1 MERPTSPVKHMNTS
15 RRRAADSDV
24 KLREAAR
31 TALKDLFESE
41 PTPEKRKDLL
51 TALGNRTDKRVA
63 RKQRNAASILQTT
76 LLHDAIAMSF
86 NRDGKP
92 TNSDQYILSEL
103 LQGRDETTDT
113 PYRLQDLLALGSD
126 GRSILHVILD
136 PNTYQDEPFDFERLK
151 PLIRFLIWLHPE
163 LPTVTDSITRTPLFT
178 ALSVTE
184 TESEDQALSQET
196 KQKIVS
202 YMCEASSGGLKSQS
216 AIESLRVVCGDSPAT
231 PRLARCHAAH
241 IAIEAGVGMHEDV
254 VKQLSLLPAK
264 TDRGD
269 SKACCLEVSDGKGR
283 SCLHIALTSPFSATK
298 IAWAKIIAKL
308 QPQLLKST
316 YTSGSGSRK
325 TSLTPLQHFSEQRN
339 KDKQERKETR
349 GRTVKEADSMNAKLD
364 GLEEFLKQQC
374 LATFDNATCKSIM
387 YTRSNVR
394 EISLAFEGEDPVSG
408 ESLKRQS
415 QHYRLDTTIRTVQIP
430 PKVSITWDAENRD
443 AYEQVRS
450 WNCFGRTDLYMI
462 FHWLKNRDT
471 LPVKKVF
478 EVMVD
483 DFGDEKTR
491 PHSDKAIIES
501 LKGLQVEI
509 WDWARLDIPTE
520 VIYQAAGDHVKTVY
534 LYCSGLKVV
543 LEAWA
548 DKNGL
553 ARLRNLEKVYLETN
567 QGLESMETMKAYV
580 ERFKKDLQRTFE
592 EVNKR
597 KLVEIRCEGIKPAQM
612 REPGAASVASKLKGE
627 SEQGFAE
634 QDWLKCMDQFA
645 DIIEM
650 LERDKKETTP
660 IKVALIDDGVKSSY
674 ARLDDSIERGD
685 SWVHHSNPGQRR
697 SKNGYSQNY
706 NTSAHG
712 HGTVMAY
719 YICRMCPEARLY
731 VAKLN
736 PEPRHGDGSGRTLVS
751 FSIESTVEAIKW
763 AVAEKVD
770 IISMS
775 WAIDEKELDYQ
786 TNRMGALRDAIK
798 LAADNN
804 ILLFCA
810 NPDKGAGYPE
820 NKSYPKQLDTSRVFC
835 IGAATQDGTRW
846 EKIDGGDASCDYFLP
861 GVELGFPVESSGAR
875 RVGEPPTVWETYNGS
890 SLSCALAAGLAAMIL
905 HCAQVSG
912 KNATEA
918 EYTWL
923 KSHGGMRNA
932 FNSIHVTQNKWLPV
946 RRVFGHPSLVN
957 ATTST
962 EATMKAL
969 REEVVTRFFM
979 NMPRNQL
986 GPEQTSWKLRTRTTL
1001 REDEIQ

>member
-1 MERPTSPVKHMNTS
+1 MDQAASQIKLQMNTS
-15 RRRAADSDV
+15 RRRAADSEV
-24 KLREAAR
+24 NLGETAR
-31 TALKDLFESE
+31 NALKLLFEST
-41 PTPEKRKDLL
+41 PAPEKRKELL
-51 TALGNRTDKRVA
+51 AALGNTTDKKVMKKPKNTKA
-63 RKQRNAASILQTT
+63 MRNKTVVHET
-76 LLHDAIAMSF
+76 LAISF
-86 NRDGKP
+86 NRHGEP
-92 TNSDQYILSEL
+92 TDSDQDILSQL
-103 LQGRDETTDT
+103 LQRSDENVNT
-113 PYRLQDLLALGSD
+113 PHGLQDLLALGFD

-136 PNTYQDEPFDFERLK
+136 PTTYDEEEPFVFMFERLK
-151 PLIRFLIWLHPE
+151 PFIRFLIRLHPG
-163 LPTVTDSITRTPLFT
+163 LPTVTDSSMRTPLFA
-178 ALSVTE
+178 ALSETE
-184 TESEDQALSQET
+184 TEPEDQALSQET

-202 YMCEASSGGLKSQS
+202 YMCEASSGGLGSQS
-216 AIESLRVVCGDSPAT
+216 AIDSLRVVCGD
-231 PRLARCHAAH
+231 RLARCHAAH
-241 IAIEAGVGMHEDV
+241 VAIEIGVSIHEDV

-264 TDRGD
+264 MDRGD
-269 SKACCLEVSDGKGR
+269 SKDRCLEVLDGKGR

-298 IAWAKIIAKL
+298 IAWAKILAKL

-316 YTSGSGSRK
+316 YTSDNDNRK

-339 KDKQERKETR
+339 KDKQERKKTR
-349 GRTVKEADSMNAKLD
+349 GKTSKEADSMNAKLD
-364 GLEEFLKQQC
+364 SLEDFLKQQC

-394 EISLAFEGEDPVSG
+394 EISLAFEAEDPVSG

-415 QHYRLDTTIRTVQIP
+415 QHYKLDTTIRTVQIP
-430 PKVSITWDAENRD
+430 SRVSVTWEAADRD

-450 WNCFGRTDLYMI
+450 WDCFGRTDLYLI

-483 DFGDEKTR
+483 DFGDEKTL
-491 PHSDKAIIES
+491 PHSDKAIVES
-501 LKGLQVEI
+501 LKDLQVEI

-520 VIYQAAGDHVKTVY
+520 VIYEAAGDHVKTVY

-548 DKNGL
+548 DRNGL

-580 ERFKKDLQRTFE
+580 EKFKKDLPRTFK

-597 KLVEIRCEGIKPAQM
+597 ELVEIRCDPIKPAQKKNS
-612 REPGAASVASKLKGE
+612 GTASAASKLKEE

-650 LERDKKETTP
+650 LERDKKMTP

-674 ARLDDSIERGD
+674 ATLDDSIERGD
-685 SWVHHSNPGQRR
+685 SWVHQPNPSQRR
-697 SKNGYSQNY
+697 SKHGYSQNY

-719 YICRMCPEARLY
+719 YICRMCPGVRLY

-736 PEPRHGDGSGRTLVS
+736 PEPKHGDGSGRALVS

-775 WAIDEKELDYQ
+775 WAIEEKELDYQ

-846 EKIDGGDASCDYFLP
+846 EKIDVGDASCDYFLP

-969 REEVVTRFFM
+969 REEVVNRFFM
-979 NMPRNQL
+979 NMPRTQL
-986 GPEQTSWKLRTRTTL
+986 GPEQSPGKLRTRPTL